1 MNNEMDMETRLWA
14 YIDGMSEP
22 QEISVVERLI
32 AENGEWRARYSELLQ
47 VHSLLNLT
55 ELEQPSLRFT
65 KNVME
70 DIAKFNIAPAAKS
83 YINTKIIW
91 SIGLFFMVMIVGLL
105 VYGFGQIDWSAGS
118 SAQSST
124 GIDLTAVDYSPIFSN
139 SFINLFIVL
148 NIVLGL
154 MLLDRFLA
162 KKRED
167 LQKGF

>member
-14 YIDGMSEP
+14 YIDGLSEP
-22 QEISVVERLI
+22 QEITVLERLI
-32 AENGEWRARYSELLQ
+32 AENREWRAKYSELLE
-47 VHSLLNLT
+47 VHSLINLT
-55 ELEQPSLRFT
+55 ELEQPSMRFT

-83 YINTKIIW
+83 YINNKIIW

-118 SAQSST
+118 SAQGG
-124 GIDLTAVDYSPIFSN
+124 GIDLTAVDYSPIFSS